1 MQQTSETITA
11 FWQRFLATQPAGAA
25 LSFTEAQQFGSGKA
39 MGDELAA
46 LILAGTKTATCSC
59 LWEWQAEGNPIPVA
73 GSLSIL
79 LDGGGAPCAVLEIT
93 EVAVRQF
100 GEVGAE
106 FAAAEGEGD
115 RSLDTWRRI
124 HWQWFSEVLPP
135 IGRAQS
141 REMPLVCESFRVRY
155 AEPSTNKELR

>member
-1 MQQTSETITA
+1 MQQATASVTA
-11 FWQRFLATQPAGAA
+11 FWQKFLATQADGAA
-25 LSFTEAQQFGSGKA
+25 LSFTEAQQFGSGTA

-79 LDGGGAPCAVLEIT
+79 LDGRGAPCAVLEIT

-100 GEVGAE
+100 DEVGAE

-115 RSLDTWRRI
+115 RSLETWRHI
-124 HWQWFSEVLPP
+124 HWQWFSKVLPP
-135 IGRAQS
+135 IGRAPS
-141 REMPLVCESFRVRY
+141 RDMPLVCERFHVRY
-155 AEPSTNKELR
+155 AEPPVNKDPR